1 MTGKAESGR
10 LIARPW
16 ATAFPDSG
24 RSQWQ
29 IDHLP
34 KHLWN
39 GVQEGDVNLSDLA
52 RFSVHKIIGF
62 GEQSTAKRADAAQ
75 DRALATSLIA
85 WRSDQGRVQRIQ
97 DAWQAVLNPG
107 PDWRRHATA
116 GSKALERRH
125 PAQAI
130 TL

>member
-1 MTGKAESGR
+1 MA
-10 LIARPW
+10 
-16 ATAFPDSG
+16 DSG

-39 GVQEGDVNLSDLA
+39 GVQEGDVNLSDPA
-52 RFSVHKIIGF
+52 RFAVHKIIGC
-62 GEQSTAKRADAAQ
+62 GEQSTVGREDAAQ
-75 DRALATSLIA
+75 DLAQGTSLIE
-85 WRSDQGRVQRIQ
+85 WHSDQGRVRRIHA
-97 DAWQAVLNPG
+97 AWQDVLNLG

-125 PAQAI
+125 SAQAI